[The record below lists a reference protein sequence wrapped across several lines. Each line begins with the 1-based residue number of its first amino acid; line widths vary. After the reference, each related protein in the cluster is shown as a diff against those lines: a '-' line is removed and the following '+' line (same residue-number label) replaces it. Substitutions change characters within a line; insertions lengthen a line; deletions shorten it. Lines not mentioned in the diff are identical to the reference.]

1 MNNWIIRALFGVAS
15 VFFAT
20 GCMSS
25 PALVGF
31 ALPVIIKSDE
41 KKLTKAPDNESLR
54 VETGSY
60 YIMYANAFIEGPAKM
75 LPVSSYEKRDKQ
87 LAKAKKRYLRGV
99 EILRAGLEKKYPGI
113 GAAFREGKLPAYL
126 KRLKKEDV
134 PELYWTVAGT
144 LAAYSID
151 PMDLDLGLKLPEL
164 TALILRAYEL
174 DPAFN
179 NGALDDFFVLFYGAL
194 PPPLGG
200 DRDKAKAH
208 FRIALEKTGGNA
220 ASPYVSYAEV
230 IAIPEQDY
238 AKFKE
243 YLGKALAVDFRKMKD
258 SEEKLANKIAQRRA
272 RFLLKNAADYFIL
285 DE

>member
-1 MNNWIIRALFGVAS
+1 
-15 VFFAT
+15 
-20 GCMSS
+20 MSS
-25 PALVGF
+25 PTVVGL
-31 ALPVIIKSDE
+31 ALPVVIKSDE
-41 KKLTKAPDNESLR
+41 KKLAKAPENAALR

-60 YIMYANAFIEGPAKM
+60 YIMYANAFVEGPAKM
-75 LPVSSYEKRDKQ
+75 LPASSYEKRDKK
-87 LAKAKKRYLRGV
+87 LAEAKKRYLRGV
-99 EILRAGLEKKYPGI
+99 EILRAGLDKKYPGI
-113 GAAFREGKLPAYL
+113 NEAFQEGKLPAYL
-126 KRLKKEDV
+126 KRLEKDDV
-134 PELYWTVAGT
+134 SAIYWTVAGT
-144 LAAYSID
+144 LAAYSLD

-164 TALILRAYEL
+164 TALIQRAYEL

-208 FRIALEKTGGNA
+208 FRLALEKTGGNA

-238 AKFKE
+238 AAFKD

-272 RFLLKNAADYFIL
+272 RFLLKHADDYFIL
-285 DE
+285 DD